1 MRGDQRLTGG
11 RDVPGFGYAH
21 GCPRKIHDG
30 IGIASS
36 YQVGNPGAIKARRD
50 PADRP
55 TTGRDRCLL
64 GRRGDFRHSAA
75 AGGRGQPRPN
85 HWTAEDFRGHHC
97 KHLEESRRLRPAST
111 EQAMTR
117 PPKRSMFAGD
127 GVAAPLQHATFRRI
141 WLASLLSNLGLLI
154 QAVGAAWAMTQMT
167 SSADKVALVQTALML
182 PVMLISMPAGAI
194 ADMYDRRIVALISLA
209 IALSGATALTVLA
222 WLGLVTP
229 ETLLALCFVVG
240 SGMALFGPAWQSSV
254 TEQVPPE
261 TLPSA
266 VALNGISYNIAR
278 SFGPAIGGI
287 VVAAAGAVAAFAANA
302 VLYLP
307 LLIVLF
313 LWRRTSQPSRL
324 PRERLNRAIVS
335 GVRYIANSPAIKI
348 VLTRTL
354 VTGLIGGSVSA
365 LMPLVARD
373 LLHGGA
379 QTYGIMLG
387 AFGMGAVI
395 GALNI
400 TEVRK
405 RMSGEAAIRACA
417 LSMGGAIAAVALSRE
432 PVLTAAAL
440 VIAGAVWM
448 LAVALFNIG
457 VQLSAP
463 RWVAGRSL
471 AAFQASIAG
480 GIAIGSWGWG
490 RLTDAVGVEAA
501 LLVSAA
507 LMLASPLLG
516 LWLQMPR
523 IGARN
528 EDAEVLADP
537 EVQLSLTARSGPLV
551 VEIEYRVAQDNAR
564 AFHNV
569 MQEVQLSRQRN
580 GAYGWS
586 IARDIADPELW
597 TERYHCPTWLDYLR
611 QRNRSTQSER
621 ALHQRAIGFHLGPDP
636 VRVRRM
642 LERPFGSVRWK
653 EDTPDRAVSEVL
665 PVTSSAAGGST

>member
-1 MRGDQRLTGG
+1 MTEQPKRPMFAT
-11 RDVPGFGYAH
+11 
-21 GCPRKIHDG
+21 DG
-30 IGIASS
+30 IS
-36 YQVGNPGAIKARRD
+36 
-50 PADRP
+50 
-55 TTGRDRCLL
+55 
-64 GRRGDFRHSAA
+64 
-75 AGGRGQPRPN
+75 
-85 HWTAEDFRGHHC
+85 
-97 KHLEESRRLRPAST
+97 
-111 EQAMTR
+111 
-117 PPKRSMFAGD
+117 
-127 GVAAPLQHATFRRI
+127 APLRHLAFRRI
-141 WLASLLSNLGLLI
+141 WSASLLSNLGLLI

-167 SSADKVALVQTALML
+167 PSADKVALVQTALML
-182 PVMLISMPAGAI
+182 PVMLIAMPAGAI
-194 ADMYDRRIVALISLA
+194 ADMYDRRIVSLISLS
-209 IALSGATALTVLA
+209 IALVGATALTALA
-222 WLGLVTP
+222 WLGLMTP
-229 ETLLALCFVVG
+229 NSLLALCFVVG

-254 TEQVPPE
+254 SEQVPADM
-261 TLPSA
+261 LPAA

-287 VVAAAGAVAAFAANA
+287 VVATAGAVAAFAANA
-302 VLYLP
+302 FLYIP
-307 LLIVLF
+307 LAVALF
-313 LWRRTSQPSRL
+313 IWRRESEPSRL

-335 GVRYIANSPAIKI
+335 GVRYIANSPSIKI
-348 VLTRTL
+348 VLARTL
-354 VTGLIGGSVSA
+354 VTGLIGGSISA
-365 LMPLVARD
+365 LMPLVVRD

-400 TEVRK
+400 SEVRK
-405 RMSGEAAIRACA
+405 RLSGEAAVRACA
-417 LSMGGAIAAVALSRE
+417 LSMGGAIAAVALSHE

-440 VIAGAVWM
+440 VVAGAMWM

-471 AAFQASIAG
+471 AIFQASISG

-490 RLTDAVGVEAA
+490 RLTDAAGVETA
-501 LLVSAA
+501 LLVSAS
-507 LMLASPLLG
+507 LMLLSPLLG
-516 LWLQMPR
+516 FWLKMPR
-523 IGARN
+523 VGARN
-528 EDAEVLADP
+528 EDAEMLADP
-537 EVQLSLTARSGPLV
+537 EVQLSLTGRSGPLV

-597 TERYHCPTWLDYLR
+597 TERYHCPTWFDYLR
-611 QRNRSTQSER
+611 QRSRSTQSER
-621 ALHQRAIGFHLGPDP
+621 ALHQSAMDFHLGPDP

-653 EDTPDRAVSEVL
+653 EDTPDRAAHEVL
-665 PVTSSAAGGST
+665 PVASAAAGSST

>member
-1 MRGDQRLTGG
+1 MIVKSKFSML
-11 RDVPGFGYAH
+11 
-21 GCPRKIHDG
+21 
-30 IGIASS
+30 
-36 YQVGNPGAIKARRD
+36 
-50 PADRP
+50 
-55 TTGRDRCLL
+55 
-64 GRRGDFRHSAA
+64 SA
-75 AGGRGQPRPN
+75 
-85 HWTAEDFRGHHC
+85 
-97 KHLEESRRLRPAST
+97 
-111 EQAMTR
+111 
-117 PPKRSMFAGD
+117 D
-127 GVAAPLQHATFRRI
+127 GVAAPLRHVTFRRI

-194 ADMYDRRIVALISLA
+194 ADMYDRRIVALVSLS
-209 IALSGATALTVLA
+209 IALAGATALTVLA

-229 ETLLALCFVVG
+229 ETLLAFCFVVG
-240 SGMALFGPAWQSSV
+240 SGMALFGPAWQASV
-254 TEQVPPE
+254 TEQVPAE

-287 VVAAAGAVAAFAANA
+287 VVATAGAVAAFAANA

-307 LLIVLF
+307 LLVVLF
-313 LWRRTSQPSRL
+313 LWRRTSEPSRL

-335 GVRYIANSPAIKI
+335 GVRYIANSPSIRI
-348 VLTRTL
+348 VLARTL
-354 VTGLIGGSVSA
+354 VTGVIGSSLSA

-400 TEVRK
+400 AEVRK

-440 VIAGAVWM
+440 VVAGAVWM

-490 RLTDAVGVEAA
+490 RLTDAVGVENA
-501 LLVSAA
+501 LLVSTA

-523 IGARN
+523 VGARN

-537 EVQLSLTARSGPLV
+537 EVQLSLTGRSGPLV

-621 ALHQRAIGFHLGPDP
+621 ALHQRAMDFHLGPDP

-653 EDTPDRAVSEVL
+653 DDTPDRAASEVL

>member
-1 MRGDQRLTGG
+1 
-11 RDVPGFGYAH
+11 
-21 GCPRKIHDG
+21 
-30 IGIASS
+30 
-36 YQVGNPGAIKARRD
+36 
-50 PADRP
+50 
-55 TTGRDRCLL
+55 
-64 GRRGDFRHSAA
+64 
-75 AGGRGQPRPN
+75 
-85 HWTAEDFRGHHC
+85 
-97 KHLEESRRLRPAST
+97 
-111 EQAMTR
+111 MTKT
-117 PPKRSMFAGD
+117 PKRTAADHSIT
-127 GVAAPLQHATFRRI
+127 APLRHVVFRRI

-154 QAVGAAWAMTQMT
+154 QGVGAAWAMTQMT

-182 PVMLISMPAGAI
+182 PIMLISMPAGAI
-194 ADMYDRRIVALISLA
+194 ADMHDRRVVAMVSLA
-209 IALSGATALTVLA
+209 ISLVGATALTVLA
-222 WLGLVTP
+222 WLNLVTP
-229 ETLLALCFVVG
+229 NILLAFCFIVG
-240 SGMALFGPAWQSSV
+240 TGMALMGPAWQSSV
-254 TEQVPPE
+254 SEQVPSE
-261 TLPSA
+261 TLPAA
-266 VALNGISYNIAR
+266 VALTGISYNIAR

-287 VVAAAGAVAAFAANA
+287 IVATAGAVAAFAANA

-313 LWRRTSQPSRL
+313 LWDRVSEPSRL
-324 PRERLNRAIVS
+324 PRERLSRAMVS
-335 GVRYIANSPAIKI
+335 GVRYITNSPSIKI

-354 VTGLIGGSVSA
+354 ITGIIGGSISA
-365 LMPLVARD
+365 LMPLIARD

-379 QTYGIMLG
+379 QLYGIMLG
-387 AFGMGAVI
+387 AFGVGAVI

-400 TEVRK
+400 GAVRK
-405 RMSGEAAIRACA
+405 RMSGEAAVRACT
-417 LSMGGAIAAVALSRE
+417 LSMAGAIAAVALSKE

-440 VIAGAVWM
+440 VVAGAVWM

-480 GIAIGSWGWG
+480 GIAVGSWGWG
-490 RLTDAVGVEAA
+490 HLTDIAGVEVA
-501 LLVSAA
+501 LLVSAG
-507 LMLASPLLG
+507 LMMLSPLLG
-516 LWLQMPR
+516 IWLRMPP

-528 EDAEVLADP
+528 EAATELLADP
-537 EVQLSLTARSGPLV
+537 EVQLQLTGRSGPLV

-611 QRNRSTQSER
+611 QRNRATLSER
-621 ALHQRAIGFHLGPDP
+621 ELHQQAIAFHLGPEP
-636 VRVRRM
+636 LRVRRM

-653 EDTPDRAVSEVL
+653 EETPDQAANEVL
-665 PVTSSAAGGST
+665 PVVAQAAGSST

>member
-1 MRGDQRLTGG
+1 MAQ
-11 RDVPGFGYAH
+11 PK
-21 GCPRKIHDG
+21 RKMF
-30 IGIASS
+30 A
-36 YQVGNPGAIKARRD
+36 
-50 PADRP
+50 ADSVTAP
-55 TTGRDRCLL
+55 L
-64 GRRGDFRHSAA
+64 RHS
-75 AGGRGQPRPN
+75 
-85 HWTAEDFRGHHC
+85 
-97 KHLEESRRLRPAST
+97 
-111 EQAMTR
+111 
-117 PPKRSMFAGD
+117 
-127 GVAAPLQHATFRRI
+127 VFRRI
-141 WLASLLSNLGLLI
+141 WLASLLSNFGLLI
-154 QAVGAAWAMTQMT
+154 QGVGAAWAMTQMT

-182 PVMLISMPAGAI
+182 PIMLISMPAGAI
-194 ADMYDRRIVALISLA
+194 ADMYDRRIVALVSLS
-209 IALSGATALTVLA
+209 IALSGATGLTVMA
-222 WLGLVTP
+222 GFGLVTP
-229 ETLLALCFVVG
+229 QTLLAFCFVVG

-254 TEQVPPE
+254 SEQVPAE
-261 TLPSA
+261 TLPPP

-287 VVAAAGAVAAFAANA
+287 VVATLGAVAAFAANA
-302 VLYLP
+302 VLYIP
-307 LLIVLF
+307 LLVVLF
-313 LWRRTSQPSRL
+313 LWRRTSEPSRL
-324 PRERLNRAIVS
+324 PRERLNRAMVS
-335 GVRYIANSPAIKI
+335 GVRYIANSPSIRI
-348 VLTRTL
+348 VLGRTL
-354 VTGLIGGSVSA
+354 VTGVIGGSVSA

-400 TEVRK
+400 AEVRK
-405 RMSGEAAIRACA
+405 RMSGEAAVRACA
-417 LSMGGAIAAVALSRE
+417 LCMGGAIAAVALSRE

-440 VIAGAVWM
+440 VVAGAVWM

-480 GIAIGSWGWG
+480 GIAMGSWGWG
-490 RLTDAVGVEAA
+490 RLTDAAGVETA

-507 LMLASPLLG
+507 LMFASPLLG
-516 LWLQMPR
+516 LWLRMPR
-523 IGARN
+523 VGARN
-528 EDAEVLADP
+528 EAPSEALADP
-537 EVQLSLTARSGPLV
+537 EGRLAATGRGGPLV
-551 VEIEYRVAQDNAR
+551 VEIEYRVSQENAR
-564 AFHNV
+564 LFHNV

-621 ALHQRAIGFHLGPDP
+621 ALHQSAMDFHMGPDP
-636 VRVRRM
+636 IRVRRM

-653 EDTPDRAVSEVL
+653 EETPDRAASEVL
-665 PVTSSAAGGST
+665 PVATAAGSST

>member
-1 MRGDQRLTGG
+1 MWQLKAAISTGQRRTFTGIT
-11 RDVPGFGYAH
+11 AN
-21 GCPRKIHDG
+21 RKG
-30 IGIASS
+30 ISAPAPAATEPVMIK
-36 YQVGNPGAIKARRD
+36 QAIRSKFA
-50 PADRP
+50 ADSVTAP
-55 TTGRDRCLL
+55 L
-64 GRRGDFRHSAA
+64 RHSA
-75 AGGRGQPRPN
+75 
-85 HWTAEDFRGHHC
+85 
-97 KHLEESRRLRPAST
+97 
-111 EQAMTR
+111 
-117 PPKRSMFAGD
+117 
-127 GVAAPLQHATFRRI
+127 FRRI

-154 QAVGAAWAMTQMT
+154 QGVGAAWAMTQMT
-167 SSADKVALVQTALML
+167 ASADKVALVQTALML

-194 ADMYDRRIVALISLA
+194 ADMYDRRIVALVSLS
-209 IALSGATALTVLA
+209 IALSGATALSVLA
-222 WLGLVTP
+222 WLGLITP
-229 ETLLALCFVVG
+229 QILLIFCFVVG

-254 TEQVPPE
+254 SEQVPAE

-278 SFGPAIGGI
+278 SFGPAIGGV
-287 VVAAAGAVAAFAANA
+287 VVATAGAVAAFATNA
-302 VLYLP
+302 VLYIP

-313 LWRRTSQPSRL
+313 LWRRSNEPSRL

-335 GVRYIANSPAIKI
+335 GVRYIANSPSIRI
-348 VLTRTL
+348 VLGRTL
-354 VTGLIGGSVSA
+354 ITGVIGGSVSA

-405 RMSGEAAIRACA
+405 RMSGEAAVRACA
-417 LSMGGAIAAVALSRE
+417 LSMGGAIAAVAMSKS

-480 GIAIGSWGWG
+480 GIAMGSWGWG
-490 RLTDAVGVEAA
+490 HLTDVVGVETA

-507 LMLASPLLG
+507 LMFVSPLLG
-516 LWLQMPR
+516 LWLRMPP

-528 EDAEVLADP
+528 EVAEVLADP
-537 EVQLSLTARSGPLV
+537 EVQLQLTGRSGPLV
-551 VEIEYRVAQDNAR
+551 VEIEYRVAQDSAR
-564 AFHNV
+564 GFHNV

-621 ALHQRAIGFHLGPDP
+621 ALHQRAMDFHLGPDP

-642 LERPFGSVRWK
+642 LKRPFGSVRWK
-653 EDTPDRAVSEVL
+653 EDTPDRAAAEVL
-665 PVTSSAAGGST
+665 PVATAAGSGT

>member
-1 MRGDQRLTGG
+1 M
-11 RDVPGFGYAH
+11 
-21 GCPRKIHDG
+21 
-30 IGIASS
+30 
-36 YQVGNPGAIKARRD
+36 
-50 PADRP
+50 
-55 TTGRDRCLL
+55 
-64 GRRGDFRHSAA
+64 
-75 AGGRGQPRPN
+75 
-85 HWTAEDFRGHHC
+85 
-97 KHLEESRRLRPAST
+97 T
-111 EQAMTR
+111 E
-117 PPKRSMFAGD
+117 PPKRSPFAAD
-127 GVAAPLQHATFRRI
+127 SIAAPLRHSVFRRI
-141 WLASLLSNLGLLI
+141 WLASLLSNLGILI
-154 QAVGAAWAMTQMT
+154 QGVGAAWAMTQMT

-194 ADMYDRRIVALISLA
+194 ADMHDRRIVALVSLA
-209 IALSGATALTVLA
+209 IALAGATALTVLA
-222 WLGLVTP
+222 WLNLVTP
-229 ETLLALCFVVG
+229 NILLALCFVVG

-254 TEQVPPE
+254 SEQVPAE
-261 TLPSA
+261 TLPAA

-287 VVAAAGAVAAFAANA
+287 VVATSGAVAAFAANA
-302 VLYLP
+302 LLYLP
-307 LLIVLF
+307 LLAVLF
-313 LWRRTSQPSRL
+313 LWNRVSEPSRL
-324 PRERLNRAIVS
+324 PRERLNRAMVS
-335 GVRYIANSPAIKI
+335 GVRYITNSPSIKI

-354 VTGLIGGSVSA
+354 VTGIIGGSVSA

-400 TEVRK
+400 GEVRR
-405 RMSGEAAIRACA
+405 RMSGEAAVRACA
-417 LSMGGAIAAVALSRE
+417 LSMAGAIAAVAIGRE

-440 VIAGAVWM
+440 VLAGAVWM

-490 RLTDAVGVEAA
+490 YLTDLAGVETA
-501 LLVSAA
+501 LLVSAG
-507 LMLASPLLG
+507 LMFASPLLG
-516 LWLQMPR
+516 LWLRMPPV
-523 IGARN
+523 GARN
-528 EDAEVLADP
+528 EAASEVLADP
-537 EVQLSLTARSGPLV
+537 EVRLSLTGRSGPLV

-611 QRNRSTQSER
+611 QRNRPTQSER
-621 ALHQRAIGFHLGPDP
+621 ELHQQAMAFHLGPDP
-636 VRVRRM
+636 IRVRRM

-653 EDTPDRAVSEVL
+653 EDTPDRAANEVL
-665 PVTSSAAGGST
+665 PVVATAAGSST

>member
-1 MRGDQRLTGG
+1 MTGKSKLSL
-11 RDVPGFGYAH
+11 F
-21 GCPRKIHDG
+21 
-30 IGIASS
+30 AS
-36 YQVGNPGAIKARRD
+36 
-50 PADRP
+50 
-55 TTGRDRCLL
+55 
-64 GRRGDFRHSAA
+64 
-75 AGGRGQPRPN
+75 
-85 HWTAEDFRGHHC
+85 
-97 KHLEESRRLRPAST
+97 
-111 EQAMTR
+111 
-117 PPKRSMFAGD
+117 D
-127 GVAAPLQHATFRRI
+127 GVAAPLRYTIFRRI

-194 ADMYDRRIVALISLA
+194 ADMYDRRIVSLMSLS
-209 IALSGATALTVLA
+209 IALVGATALTALA
-222 WLGLVTP
+222 WLGLITP
-229 ETLLALCFVVG
+229 NILLLFCFVVG
-240 SGMALFGPAWQSSV
+240 SGMALFGPAWQASV
-254 TEQVPPE
+254 TEQVPAE

-287 VVAAAGAVAAFAANA
+287 VVATAGAVAAFAANA
-302 VLYLP
+302 LLYLP
-307 LLIVLF
+307 LLVALF
-313 LWRRTSQPSRL
+313 LWRRTSEPSRL

-335 GVRYIANSPAIKI
+335 GVRYIANSPSIKI
-348 VLTRTL
+348 VLARTL

-387 AFGMGAVI
+387 AFGMGAVV

-400 TEVRK
+400 GEMRK
-405 RMSGEAAIRACA
+405 RLSGEAAVRACA
-417 LSMGGAIAAVALSRE
+417 ISMGGAIAGVALSHE

-440 VIAGAVWM
+440 VVAGAAWM
-448 LAVALFNIG
+448 MAVALFNIG

-490 RLTDAVGVEAA
+490 RLTDAAGVEIA

-507 LMLASPLLG
+507 SMLASPLLG
-516 LWLQMPR
+516 RWLHMPR
-523 IGARN
+523 VGARN

-537 EVQLSLTARSGPLV
+537 QVQLALTARSGPLV
-551 VEIEYRVAQDNAR
+551 VEIEYRVAQENAR

-621 ALHQRAIGFHLGPDP
+621 ALHQRAMDFHLGPDP
-636 VRVRRM
+636 VRIRRM

-653 EDTPDRAVSEVL
+653 EETPDRAANEVL
-665 PVTSSAAGGST
+665 PIASAAAGGST

>member
-1 MRGDQRLTGG
+1 MK
-11 RDVPGFGYAH
+11 DVMTEPARSIF
-21 GCPRKIHDG
+21 PTDG
-30 IGIASS
+30 I
-36 YQVGNPGAIKARRD
+36 
-50 PADRP
+50 
-55 TTGRDRCLL
+55 
-64 GRRGDFRHSAA
+64 
-75 AGGRGQPRPN
+75 
-85 HWTAEDFRGHHC
+85 
-97 KHLEESRRLRPAST
+97 
-111 EQAMTR
+111 
-117 PPKRSMFAGD
+117 
-127 GVAAPLQHATFRRI
+127 AAPLRYLAFRRI
-141 WLASLLSNLGLLI
+141 WSASLLSNLGLLI

-182 PVMLISMPAGAI
+182 PVMLIAMPAGAI
-194 ADMYDRRIVALISLA
+194 ADMYDRRIVSLLSLSVALT
-209 IALSGATALTVLA
+209 GATALTVLA
-222 WLGLVTP
+222 WLGMVTP
-229 ETLLALCFVVG
+229 TILLVFCFVVG

-254 TEQVPPE
+254 SEQVPADM
-261 TLPSA
+261 LPSA

-287 VVAAAGAVAAFAANA
+287 VVATAGAVAAFAANTI
-302 VLYLP
+302 LYLP
-307 LLIVLF
+307 LVVALF
-313 LWRRTSQPSRL
+313 FWRREHEPSRL

-335 GVRYIANSPAIKI
+335 GVRYIANSPSIKI
-348 VLTRTL
+348 VLIRTL
-354 VTGLIGGSVSA
+354 VTGLIGGSISA
-365 LMPLVARD
+365 LMPLVVRD

-400 TEVRK
+400 SEVRK
-405 RMSGEAAIRACA
+405 RMNGEAAVRACA
-417 LSMGGAIAAVALSRE
+417 ISMGGAIAAVALSHE

-440 VIAGAVWM
+440 VVAGAAWM

-471 AAFQASIAG
+471 AIFQASISG

-490 RLTDAVGVEAA
+490 RLTDAAGVETA

-507 LMLASPLLG
+507 LMLLSPLLG
-516 LWLQMPR
+516 FWLRMPR
-523 IGARN
+523 VGARN

-621 ALHQRAIGFHLGPDP
+621 ELHQSAMDFHLGPDP
-636 VRVRRM
+636 VRIRRM

-653 EDTPDRAVSEVL
+653 EETPDRAAHEVL
-665 PVTSSAAGGST
+665 PVASAAAGSST

>member
-1 MRGDQRLTGG
+1 MTDQ
-11 RDVPGFGYAH
+11 
-21 GCPRKIHDG
+21 
-30 IGIASS
+30 
-36 YQVGNPGAIKARRD
+36 
-50 PADRP
+50 
-55 TTGRDRCLL
+55 
-64 GRRGDFRHSAA
+64 
-75 AGGRGQPRPN
+75 
-85 HWTAEDFRGHHC
+85 
-97 KHLEESRRLRPAST
+97 
-111 EQAMTR
+111 
-117 PPKRSMFAGD
+117 PKRSRFAPD
-127 GVAAPLQHATFRRI
+127 SIAAPLRHAVFRRI
-141 WLASLLSNLGLLI
+141 WLASLVSNLGILI
-154 QAVGAAWAMTQMT
+154 QGVGAAWAMTQMT
-167 SSADKVALVQTALML
+167 TSADKVALVQTALML
-182 PVMLISMPAGAI
+182 PIMLIAMPAGAI
-194 ADMYDRRIVALISLA
+194 ADMHDRRVVAMISLA
-209 IALSGATALTVLA
+209 IALVGATVLTVLA

-229 ETLLALCFVVG
+229 NILLALCFVVG
-240 SGMALFGPAWQSSV
+240 SGMALFGPAWQASV
-254 TEQVPPE
+254 SEQVPAE
-261 TLPSA
+261 TLPAA

-287 VVAAAGAVAAFAANA
+287 VVATSGAVAAFAVNA

-307 LLIVLF
+307 LMVVLF
-313 LWRRTSQPSRL
+313 LWNRTHEPSRL

-335 GVRYIANSPAIKI
+335 GVRYIANSPSIRI
-348 VLTRTL
+348 VLIRTL

-387 AFGMGAVI
+387 AFGMGAVF

-400 TEVRK
+400 SEVRR
-405 RMSGEAAIRACA
+405 RMSGEAAVRACTISLA
-417 LSMGGAIAAVALSRE
+417 GAIAAVALSNSAI
-432 PVLTAAAL
+432 LTAIAL
-440 VIAGAVWM
+440 VLAGAVWM

-490 RLTDAVGVEAA
+490 HLTDIAGVEIA
-501 LLVSAA
+501 LLVSAG
-507 LMLASPLLG
+507 LMLLSPLLG
-516 LWLQMPR
+516 IWLRMPPV
-523 IGARN
+523 GARN
-528 EDAEVLADP
+528 EPPAEALADP
-537 EVQLSLTARSGPLV
+537 EVRLSLTGRSGPLV
-551 VEIEYRVAQDNAR
+551 VEIEYRVAQDSAR

-611 QRNRSTQSER
+611 QRSRATQSER
-621 ALHQRAIGFHLGPDP
+621 ALHQRAIEFHLGPEP
-636 VRVRRM
+636 IRVRRM

-653 EDTPDRAVSEVL
+653 EDTPDRAANEVL
-665 PVTSSAAGGST
+665 PVVATAAGSST

>member
-1 MRGDQRLTGG
+1 
-11 RDVPGFGYAH
+11 
-21 GCPRKIHDG
+21 
-30 IGIASS
+30 
-36 YQVGNPGAIKARRD
+36 
-50 PADRP
+50 
-55 TTGRDRCLL
+55 
-64 GRRGDFRHSAA
+64 
-75 AGGRGQPRPN
+75 
-85 HWTAEDFRGHHC
+85 
-97 KHLEESRRLRPAST
+97 
-111 EQAMTR
+111 MTDA
-117 PPKRSMFAGD
+117 PKRSAFAAD
-127 GVAAPLQHATFRRI
+127 SIAAPLRHSVFRRI
-141 WLASLLSNLGLLI
+141 WLASLVSNLGILI
-154 QAVGAAWAMTQMT
+154 QGVGAAWAMTQMA

-194 ADMYDRRIVALISLA
+194 ADMHDRRIVALVSLS

-222 WLGLVTP
+222 WFNLITP
-229 ETLLALCFVVG
+229 NILLALCFVVG

-254 TEQVPPE
+254 SEQVPAE
-261 TLPSA
+261 TLPAA

-287 VVAAAGAVAAFAANA
+287 VVATAGAFAAFAANA
-302 VLYLP
+302 LLYIP

-313 LWRRTSQPSRL
+313 MWNRVSEPSRL
-324 PRERLNRAIVS
+324 PREQLSRAIVS
-335 GVRYIANSPAIKI
+335 GVRYITNSPSIKI

-400 TEVRK
+400 NEVRK
-405 RMSGEAAIRACA
+405 RLSGEAAIRACA
-417 LSMGGAIAAVALSRE
+417 LSMAGAIAAVALSKE

-440 VIAGAVWM
+440 VVAGAVWM

-480 GIAIGSWGWG
+480 GIAMGSWGWG
-490 RLTDAVGVEAA
+490 HLTDAAGVETA
-501 LLVSAA
+501 LLVSAG
-507 LMLASPLLG
+507 LMLLSPLLG
-516 LWLQMPR
+516 LWLRMPP

-528 EDAEVLADP
+528 EAAELLADP
-537 EVQLSLTARSGPLV
+537 EVQLQLTGRSGPLV

-569 MQEVQLSRQRN
+569 MQQVQLSRQRN

-621 ALHQRAIGFHLGPDP
+621 ALHQQAIDFHLGPDLI
-636 VRVRRM
+636 RVRRM

-653 EDTPDRAVSEVL
+653 EDTPDRAANEVL
-665 PVTSSAAGGST
+665 PVATAAGSST